1 MYIWEEVVND
11 IAKDVD
17 KFDDCYERL
26 SKVKAQ
32 LILAH
37 PFFGTLAM
45 NMKFRVSRE
54 GPTAMTNGVEVV
66 FNPDFIRSLT
76 NDELK
81 FLVTHEI
88 SHPMFDH
95 CERKRDKDHEK
106 WNIATDYII
115 NQILVDEK
123 IGVMPKIGLQ
133 DKELYDKAKG
143 VSENVYALLPPTVKN
158 KSPNGIHLD
167 SDGNSLGEALDSVE
181 SSASTEAEKAQRTAE
196 WKIKVTQARNSA
208 KIMGKLSANLERL
221 VGGLLESRVDWRE
234 VLQRFVIK
242 QRTDD
247 RTFARF
253 NRRFISQGLYLPS
266 ISGEGLGEL
275 VFAID
280 TSGSIGQA
288 ELDQFASEIIKVW
301 EEQRPTKI
309 HVLYFDSDV
318 CHADEFDK
326 DTEPTFAPHGGGGT
340 AFSPVFKYMQEND
353 IDPVACI
360 FLTDMCSNDY
370 GDTPSMPV
378 LWISTYE
385 NYKEYYT
392 PPFGDVVVMH
402 KAHELNQY

>member
-37 PFFGTLAM
+37 PVFGTLAM

-54 GPTAMTNGVEVV
+54 CPTAMTNGVEVV

-247 RTFARF
+247 RT
-253 NRRFISQGLYLPS
+253 
-266 ISGEGLGEL
+266 
-275 VFAID
+275 
-280 TSGSIGQA
+280 
-288 ELDQFASEIIKVW
+288 
-301 EEQRPTKI
+301 
-309 HVLYFDSDV
+309 LYFDSDV